1 MVFESP
7 AWARAL
13 PPVHLPDS
21 ITIEEFMYSE
31 QHGRKP
37 LKQSRNPYTCGLT
50 GQTYTVAEVKE
61 RVESM
66 ARAIAKRLDWS
77 VANNTEWDK
86 VACVFSWNTIDY
98 VPLTHALHRLNA
110 IATTASAA
118 YSASEL
124 TYQLCS
130 TSSKVLFT
138 CIPLLPVAL
147 EAAAAANISKDHIFV
162 LDIPG
167 QLNNSP
173 FIALSTLIDEG
184 RRLPPLP
191 PLKWVKEQGKRQV
204 AYICFSSGTSGLPK
218 GVMLSHYNIIS
229 NVALQTAYEAYGRK
243 LAGAGSQ
250 VGLGLL
256 PFSHIYGLTIIGH
269 IIPWKG
275 DEVVVL
281 PRYNLEHML
290 AAIQKYKI
298 RNLPLVPPIAVQLLQ
313 NKSKCDSYDLSSLE
327 WVTSGAA
334 PLGAK
339 TIESMQQMWPKW
351 KVGQGYGLTESSPA
365 VTATSEH
372 DILPG
377 SSGSV
382 LLGTRCKIIDEDG
395 KEVTELE
402 KPGELFVQSPNI
414 CLGYMN
420 NAKATAETFVWDE
433 DGRWLRTG
441 DVAVVRLSPLG
452 EEHIAIVDRIKELIK
467 VKGNQVAPAEL
478 EAHLLS
484 HPFVADCAVIPV
496 PDELAGEVPKAFVVK
511 DGSTSNKSD
520 DEVKTAICKYVED
533 HKARY
538 KWLKGGVE
546 FIEAIPKSPSGK
558 ILRRVLQQKR
568 ETGKSAG
575 PTSKL

>member
-13 PPVHLPDS
+13 PPVSLPDS

-31 QHGRKP
+31 KHGRKS
-37 LKQSRNPYTCGLT
+37 LKLSRNPYTCGLT
-50 GQTYTVAEVKE
+50 GQTYTVAEVRE

-66 ARAIAKRLDWS
+66 AKAIAKRLDWR
-77 VANNTEWDK
+77 VANGAEWDK

-110 IATTASAA
+110 IASPANAA
-118 YSASEL
+118 YSVSEL
-124 TYQLCS
+124 TYQLRS
-130 TSSKVLFT
+130 TSASVLFT
-138 CIPLLPVAL
+138 CVHLLPVAL
-147 EAAAAANISKDHIFV
+147 EAAAAANISKDHIFI
-162 LDIPG
+162 LDMPG
-167 QLNNSP
+167 QTNNNG
-173 FIALSTLIDEG
+173 FVALSTLIDEG
-184 RRLPPLP
+184 KHLPPLP
-191 PLKWVKEQGKRQV
+191 PLRWVKEQGKRQV

-229 NVALQTAYEAYGRK
+229 NIALLVAYESYGRK
-243 LAGAGSQ
+243 LAGIETQ

-256 PFSHIYGLTIIGH
+256 PFSHIYGLVIISH
-269 IIPWKG
+269 IMPWHG

-281 PRYNLEHML
+281 PRYNLGHML
-290 AAIQKYKI
+290 AAIQKYKV
-298 RNLPLVPPIAVQLLQ
+298 RHLPLVPPIAIQLLQ
-313 NKSKCDSYDLSSLE
+313 NKDKCDSYNLSSIE

-339 TIESMQQMWPKW
+339 TIESMQQAWPRW

-365 VTATSEH
+365 VCTTSEH
-372 DILPG
+372 DIFHG
-377 SSGSV
+377 TSGSII
-382 LLGTRCKIIDEDG
+382 LGTRCKVIDEAG

-441 DVAVVRLSPLG
+441 DVVVVRLSPLG
-452 EEHIAIVDRIKELIK
+452 AEHIVIVDRIKELIK

-478 EAHLLS
+478 EAHILS

-496 PDELAGEVPKAFVVK
+496 PDDFAGEVPKAFVVK
-511 DGSTSNKSD
+511 DIGTGTKSD
-520 DEVKTAICKYVED
+520 EEIKTAICEYVES
-533 HKARY
+533 HKAKY
-538 KWLKGGVE
+538 KWLQGGVE
-546 FIEAIPKSPSGK
+546 FIETIPKSPSGK
-558 ILRRVLQQKR
+558 ILRRVLQER
-568 ETGKSAG
+568 EKGKSVGAT
-575 PTSKL
+575 PKL